1 MTEAAHITQ
10 SMHLDEV
17 ARHLAR
23 QHQLATAG
31 AGQPLLLERLA
42 RYAVILDRAYQTWV
56 KPAAQDELLPFAAE
70 WLLDN
75 YYLVRQ
81 ALHQIEEDLPP
92 SYYAEL
98 PLVDEAAPSAAD
110 AAKPSADTSTAT
122 LVPRVY
128 VIAKAL
134 VQQRTLHPALETE
147 IEFLRAY
154 QAETPLTIGELWAV
168 PTLLRYAL
176 IERLALAAA
185 RLTHEMDVLLKM
197 TGLSAAM
204 DGLPVNA
211 DGASPANDD
220 SIVADA
226 IIGLRALH
234 NADWHLFF
242 EAVSLVHQTLA
253 EDPAKVYVAMT
264 YHTRD
269 HYREEV
275 ERLAR
280 YSRRSE
286 TEVAAIAVDLAR
298 AAAQEA
304 AGGADAQAAKVEQPA
319 RRSHVGYYL
328 LGQGRAQLEARIGYA
343 PPPAK
348 RLRRALYAH
357 PTAVYLGSIGLLSL
371 ALLILLSAAC
381 GAAGAAGW
389 QMAVAL
395 VLGIV
400 PALTVAVSLVNWGLT
415 QLLPPRILPKLE
427 LEAGVPAAAR
437 TMVVIPGMIN
447 RTQDVDDLFR
457 QLELHYLRN
466 ADPNGH
472 VTFAVLTDFGDAEAE
487 TLPDDAA
494 LLAHAQE
501 TAARLN
507 RQYPGRPFYFFHRK
521 RLWNSSEGVWMG
533 WERKRGKLH
542 EFNRLLR
549 ISVDAATGKHS
560 THDTSFV
567 AAEGDLTILPGV
579 RYVITLDA
587 DTVLPRDAARRL
599 VATLT
604 HPLNR
609 AEFDPVSGR
618 VVAGYTVLQ
627 PRTEINATSANR
639 SLFTEIYAGD
649 VGIDLYTL
657 AVSNVYQDLFGE
669 GIYVGKGIYDVDAF
683 ERSLEGRVP
692 ENSLLSHDLFEGIH
706 GRAGLAT
713 DIILFEDYPPHYLVH
728 MRRARRWIRG
738 DWQLVP
744 WLARR
749 VPYHGGYAPNP
760 LPAIARWKIV
770 DNLRRSLLTPALLLW
785 FVAGWTILP
794 GSPWLWTL
802 AGIVIPAVPVLTG
815 ALEALARSLRRDGTR
830 EALRPLWKSV
840 ARWLLQ
846 LVFLPYEAVLNLYA
860 IGITAVRLAVTR
872 RHMLQWVTSAHA
884 ARLVGE
890 NTTLDTTLQWM
901 LPSLSVLLPIAL
913 LTVWL
918 RPAALPV
925 ALPVWLAWVAAPAI
939 AYTISRP
946 RVPAV
951 YTPSAQE
958 LQQLRTLA
966 RRTWLFYE
974 QFVGPDDHWL
984 PPDHFQESPKGVVAH
999 RTSPTNVGLYLAAAL
1014 AAHDLGYINGVNLA
1028 LRLRSAFDTLAQ
1040 LEHHR
1045 GHLLNWFDTQTL
1057 TTLTPAYVSTV
1068 DSGNLAAALVALRQG
1083 CLELPRRPLLRWEL
1097 WQGLGDALALL
1108 VGEVQAVGDEEGEEA
1123 EPAQA
1128 ARRALLQQIDQWQT
1142 TVDAAHDQPQQ
1153 WPALV
1158 DSLIQEARPQLDQAI
1173 LAFVDAHPEAL
1184 GSERLH
1190 TLHTYSVMLHRQLT
1204 NFQHELGLLAPV
1216 QMIVH
1221 HPPHLLEGDALPA
1234 PVLRPWK
1241 LLRRRLP
1248 ANPSLGE
1255 AEAGYGDAL
1264 AQAQQL
1270 HAALQ
1275 TLATHAKDQAMAT
1288 DAPTQSA
1295 LADAVSWSAQLVE
1308 TLRTSHTAVH
1318 SLLTELAAIAKDA
1331 ASIVAEMDFSFLF
1344 DAQRK
1349 LFYIGYNAAAA
1360 RYDANYYDLLASEAR
1375 LASLLAI
1382 AKGDVPQSHWLHMGR
1397 PFTTLQGQPVLL
1409 SWSGTMFEY
1418 LMPLLLAR
1426 GYPGTLLHESCVAA
1440 VARQRR
1446 HGHDHHV
1453 PWGVSESG
1461 FYQFDIALNY
1471 QYRAFGVPG
1480 LGLKRG
1486 LDEDLVIAPYASLLA
1501 VGLAPEAVLQNLS
1514 RLQAE
1519 QAQGRYGLYEAIDY
1533 TERRLPLGQKK
1544 GMVRSYMAHH
1554 QGMILLA
1561 LANYLQDD
1569 RMVARFH
1576 ADPAIESVELLL
1588 QEQVPHAPTVD
1599 ALTETQATA
1608 PLHLGTPAPSVPPWR
1623 VPLDSPLPLAHLLAN
1638 GRFTTLITNS
1648 GAGFSTWNKLALTRW
1663 RPDPTLDDWGL
1674 WVYVQDMA
1682 TGELWSVGRQPVGAA
1697 AEGEEV
1703 FFYPHMAE
1711 FRHRRGP
1718 LGVQME
1724 VTVAP
1729 DADVEVRRITLTNSG
1744 EETQRLRVTSY
1755 AEVVLGDGVADA
1767 RHQAFAKLF
1776 VESEYLPQLNAL
1788 LFRRRPR
1795 SGDEHPPFMAHA
1807 LTSETARPAGAY
1819 ESDRARFLGRGR
1831 TARRP
1836 DALTGAD
1843 WLSGTAGATLDPV
1856 MALGEEV
1863 EIAPHSMVELAFVT
1877 VAGETRQEVQSL
1889 LARFQTWTSV
1899 TLAFAAARSQ
1909 ADQMW
1914 REQDLTADDLAAFD
1928 QMLSLLFYPHA
1939 AGRADPATLAQNRLG
1954 QPSLWSFGISGDY
1967 PILLLQLR
1975 QAEQGALLRR
1985 LIQAHTYWRRRG
1997 LMIDLV
2003 IVNEEESNYGQAVHG
2018 AIWRLLQRME
2028 VDQTLNQRGGIFL
2041 VRRDQMRPE
2050 EYILLQS
2057 VARVALN
2064 AEQGT
2069 LEAQLGRLAAAPNPL
2084 PDLITALPPEAND
2097 GPMPPP
2103 ARPQDLHFDNGW
2115 GGFSP
2120 DGREYIAYL
2129 EPDAMTP
2136 APWINVIA
2144 NPDFGFLASESGGG
2158 YSWAVNSG
2166 ENRLTTWRND
2176 PVSDLPSEAL
2186 YLRDEETGQVW
2197 SPLPLPAPAPTPY
2210 VVRHGPGYTSYE
2222 HHSHGVAQEVRL
2234 YVAPDAPLK
2243 FVRVRL
2249 RNQLGRGRRITLTF
2263 YAEWVL
2269 GVNRTLSQAMI
2280 LPEVSG
2286 SGSPVLLA
2294 TNPYQTEFAARC
2306 AFVAADKPIHG
2317 FSADRTEFLGRNGD
2331 YAHPAAL
2338 RRVGL
2343 SNQVQPGQDPC
2354 AVLQVHVDLASA
2366 DEGGDAEG
2374 AGEAGVEQELL
2385 FVLGQGRDA
2394 EEAHDLVKRYCT
2406 LDAAE
2411 AAWQATATTWQ
2422 EVLGTVQVQTPEPS
2436 MDLLLNRW
2444 LPYQAL
2450 ACRIWGRS
2458 ALYQSSGAY
2467 GFRDQLQDVLAL
2479 IYARPDIVR
2488 AQLLRAARH
2497 QFEAGDVLHWW
2508 HPPGGHG
2515 VRTRISDDLL
2525 WLPYVTAHYVAATGD
2540 HGVLDE
2546 TIPFLRGDPLRP
2558 DEEERYAEYQTSD
2571 QTATLY
2577 EHCLRAFAKGITQ
2590 GPHGLPLM
2598 GTGDWNDG
2606 MNRVGVEGQ
2615 GESVWLGWFIY
2626 ATAKAFAD
2634 VAESLGRGRDAE
2646 RLRDQAEKLCQAL
2659 AAHAWDGQWYLR
2671 AYYDD
2676 GSPLGSAQ
2684 NQECRIDSIAQS
2696 WSVLSGAAEPARAR
2710 QAMEAV
2716 RANLVKEDARLILLF
2731 TPPINKTRRDPGYI
2745 KGYPP
2750 GVRENGG
2757 QYTHAAL
2764 WSIWAWTELGD
2775 GDLAQS
2781 LFQLINPIT
2790 RADSAVKAGVYKVE
2804 PYVISADVYGVAP
2817 HVGRGGWTWYTGS
2830 SGWMYRLGVEAILG
2844 LRRDAQSLWLEPCI
2858 PAHWPGFKLT
2868 YRLGRTCYRFT
2879 VENPDGVQRG
2889 DTTVSLDGQPLS
2901 SGRVPLVDDGQEHQ
2915 VCVVLRRADSAD

>member
-1 MTEAAHITQ
+1 
-10 SMHLDEV
+10 
-17 ARHLAR
+17 
-23 QHQLATAG
+23 
-31 AGQPLLLERLA
+31 
-42 RYAVILDRAYQTWV
+42 
-56 KPAAQDELLPFAAE
+56 
-70 WLLDN
+70 
-75 YYLVRQ
+75 
-81 ALHQIEEDLPP
+81 
-92 SYYAEL
+92 
-98 PLVDEAAPSAAD
+98 
-110 AAKPSADTSTAT
+110 
-122 LVPRVY
+122 
-128 VIAKAL
+128 
-134 VQQRTLHPALETE
+134 
-147 IEFLRAY
+147 
-154 QAETPLTIGELWAV
+154 
-168 PTLLRYAL
+168 
-176 IERLALAAA
+176 
-185 RLTHEMDVLLKM
+185 
-197 TGLSAAM
+197 
-204 DGLPVNA
+204 
-211 DGASPANDD
+211 
-220 SIVADA
+220 
-226 IIGLRALH
+226 
-234 NADWHLFF
+234 
-242 EAVSLVHQTLA
+242 LA
-253 EDPAKVYVAMT
+253 EDPAQVYTAMT
-264 YHTRD
+264 YRTRD
-269 HYREEV
+269 RYREEV

-280 YSRRSE
+280 YSRSSE
-286 TEVAAIAVDLAR
+286 TEVAAQAVELAR
-298 AAAQEA
+298 AAVQDA
-304 AGGADAQAAKVEQPA
+304 AGPGAGIQPA

-357 PTAVYLGSIGLLSL
+357 PTGVYLGSIGLLSL
-371 ALLILLSAAC
+371 ALLILLLAAC

-395 VLGIV
+395 LLGIV

-415 QLLPPRILPKLE
+415 QLLPPRILPKLD
-427 LEAGVPAAAR
+427 LETGVPAAAR
-437 TMVVIPGMIN
+437 TMVVIPALIN
-447 RTQDVDDLFR
+447 RAPDVDELFR

-466 ADPNGH
+466 TDPNGH
-472 VTFAVLTDFGDAEAE
+472 VTFAVLTDFGDAAAE

-501 TAARLN
+501 TVARLN
-507 RQYPGRPFYFFHRK
+507 RQYPGQPFYFFHRK

-549 ISVDAATGKHS
+549 IPVDAATGRHS
-560 THDTSFV
+560 AHDTSFV
-567 AAEGDLTILPGV
+567 VAEGDLTILPDV

-599 VATLT
+599 IATLA

-749 VPYHGGYAPNP
+749 VPYQGGYAPNP
-760 LPAIARWKIV
+760 LSAIARWKII

-794 GSPWLWTL
+794 GSSWLWTL
-802 AGIVIPAVPVLTG
+802 AGMAIPAVPVLTG
-815 ALEALARSLRRDGTR
+815 ALEALARSLRRDGGR
-830 EALRPLWKSV
+830 DVLRPLWKSV

-860 IGITAVRLAVTR
+860 IGVTVARLAVTR

-890 NTTLDTTLQWM
+890 NATLDTTLQWM

-918 RPAALPV
+918 RPAALPA
-925 ALPVWLAWVAAPAI
+925 ALPVWLVWVAAPAI
-939 AYTISRP
+939 AHAISRP

-999 RTSPTNVGLYLAAAL
+999 RTSPTNVGLYLAAVL
-1014 AAHDLGYINGVNLA
+1014 AAHDLGYINAVNLA

-1045 GHLLNWFDTQTL
+1045 GHILNWFDTQTL

-1083 CLELPRRPLLRWEL
+1083 CLELPHQPLLRWEL

-1108 VGEVQAVGDEEGEEA
+1108 AGEVQAVGDEEGEEA
-1123 EPAQA
+1123 KQAQT
-1128 ARRALLQQIDQWQT
+1128 ARRALLQQIEQWQT
-1142 TVDAAHDQPQQ
+1142 TIGAAREQPQR
-1153 WPALV
+1153 WAALV
-1158 DSLIQEARPQLDQAI
+1158 DGLIQEARPQLDRAI

-1184 GSERLH
+1184 DSERLH
-1190 TLHTYSVMLHRQLT
+1190 TLRAYSVMLHRQLT

-1216 QMIVH
+1216 QMILH

-1255 AEAGYGDAL
+1255 AETGYGDAL
-1264 AQAQQL
+1264 VQAQQL

-1275 TLATHAKDQAMAT
+1275 TLATQAKDQTAAT
-1288 DAPTQSA
+1288 GAPAQSA
-1295 LADAVSWSAQLVE
+1295 LADAISWSAQLVE
-1308 TLRTSHTAVH
+1308 TLRTSHTAVQ
-1318 SLLTELAAIAKDA
+1318 SLLAELAAIAQEA
-1331 ASIVAEMDFSFLF
+1331 ARRVAEMDFSFLF

-1349 LFYIGYNAAAA
+1349 LFYIGYNVTAA

-1375 LASLLAI
+1375 LASLVAI

-1426 GYPGTLLHESCVAA
+1426 SYPGTLLHESCVAA

-1446 HGHDHHV
+1446 HGQEHHV

-1461 FYQFDIALNY
+1461 FYQFDSALNY

-1501 VGLAPEAVLQNLS
+1501 VGLAPEAVLQNLG

-1544 GMVRSYMAHH
+1544 GLVRSYMAHH

-1561 LANYLQDD
+1561 LANYLQDE

-1608 PLHLGTPAPSVPPWR
+1608 PLHVGTPAPSVPPWR

-1674 WVYVQDMA
+1674 WIYLQDVA

-1697 AEGEEV
+1697 VEGEEV

-1755 AEVVLGDGVADA
+1755 AEVVLGDGAADA
-1767 RHQAFAKLF
+1767 RHPAFAKLF
-1776 VESEYLPQLNAL
+1776 VESEYLPQMNAL

-1795 SGDEHPPFMAHA
+1795 ASAERPQFMAHA
-1807 LTSETARPAGAY
+1807 LTTATARPVGAY

-1831 TARRP
+1831 TPRRP

-1843 WLSGTAGATLDPV
+1843 WLSGTTGATLDPV

-1899 TLAFAAARSQ
+1899 ALAFAAARSQ

-1914 REQDLTADDLAAFD
+1914 REQDLTAEDLAAFD

-1954 QPSLWSFGISGDY
+1954 QPSLWPFGISGDY
-1967 PILLLQLR
+1967 PILLIQLR

-2018 AIWRLLQRME
+2018 AIWRLLQRMD
-2028 VDQTLNQRGGIFL
+2028 VDQMLNQRGGIFI

-2050 EYILLQS
+2050 EYVLLQT
-2057 VARVALN
+2057 VARVLLN

-2069 LEAQLGRLAAAPNPL
+2069 LEEQLERLAALPNPL
-2084 PDLITALPPEAND
+2084 PDLITTLPPEAND
-2097 GPMPPP
+2097 GPLPPL
-2103 ARPQDLHFDNGW
+2103 ARPQDLRFDNGW

-2120 DGREYIAYL
+2120 DGREYVVYL
-2129 EPDAMTP
+2129 EPGVMTP

-2197 SPLPLPAPAPTPY
+2197 SPLPLPAPAPAPY
-2210 VVRHGPGYTSYE
+2210 LVRHGPGYTRYE

-2234 YVAPDAPLK
+2234 YAAPDAPLK
-2243 FVRVRL
+2243 FARVRL
-2249 RNQLGRGRRITLTF
+2249 RNHLERGRRLTVTF

-2269 GVNRTLSQAMI
+2269 GVNRALSQSMI

-2286 SGSPVLLA
+2286 AGSPVLLA
-2294 TNPYQTEFAARC
+2294 TNPYQAEFAGRC
-2306 AFVAADKPIHG
+2306 AFVAADRPLHG
-2317 FSADRTEFLGRNGD
+2317 YSADRTEFLGRNGD
-2331 YAHPAAL
+2331 YARPTAL

-2354 AVLQVHVDLASA
+2354 AVLQVHVDLAPA
-2366 DEGGDAEG
+2366 DAEG
-2374 AGEAGVEQELL
+2374 AGAEGAEAELL

-2394 EEAHDLVKRYCT
+2394 EEARNLVQRHCS

-2422 EVLGTVQVQTPEPS
+2422 EMLGTVQVQTPEPS
-2436 MDLLLNRW
+2436 MDLLLNQW
-2444 LPYQAL
+2444 LLYQAL

-2479 IYARPDIVR
+2479 IYARPDLVR

-2508 HPPGGHG
+2508 HPPGGRG

-2540 HGVLDE
+2540 RGVLDE
-2546 TIPFLRGDPLRP
+2546 SVPFLQGDPLQP
-2558 DEEERYAEYQTSD
+2558 DEEERYAEYQAGD
-2571 QTATLY
+2571 HTATLY
-2577 EHCLRAFAKGITQ
+2577 EHCLRAFAKGITH

-2598 GTGDWNDG
+2598 GAGDWNDG
-2606 MNRVGVEGQ
+2606 MNRVGIEGK
-2615 GESVWLGWFIY
+2615 GESIWLGWFIY
-2626 ATAKAFAD
+2626 AAARAFAD
-2634 VAESLGRGRDAE
+2634 VAESLGRGQDAE

-2659 AAHAWDGQWYLR
+2659 AAHGWDGQWYLR

-2684 NQECRIDSIAQS
+2684 NQECKIDSIAQS

-2710 QAMEAV
+2710 QAMESV
-2716 RANLVKEDARLILLF
+2716 RAHLVKEDARLILLF
-2731 TPPINKTRRDPGYI
+2731 TPPFNKTRRDPGYI
-2745 KGYPP
+2745 KGYLP

-2781 LFQLINPIT
+2781 LFQMINPIT

-2868 YRLGRTCYRFT
+2868 YRLGRTCYCFT

-2889 DTTVSLDGQPLS
+2889 ETIVSLDGQPLP

-2915 VCVVLRRADSAD
+2915 VRVVLRGAGSAA